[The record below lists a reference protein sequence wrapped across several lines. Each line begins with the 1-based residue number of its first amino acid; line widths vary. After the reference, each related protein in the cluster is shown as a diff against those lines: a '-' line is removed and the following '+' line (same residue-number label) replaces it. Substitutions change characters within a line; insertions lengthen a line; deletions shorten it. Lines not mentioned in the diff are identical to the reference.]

1 MLAVM
6 KPTTGSC
13 PAPAAGLRERPGC
26 SLAPCPPKRPASP
39 SVARYLEEAGVE
51 HEVLEHQPTYSAEEE
66 AQATGEEPRHT
77 AKTLLLHDHG
87 GWRLAVLP
95 ATHRLDIE
103 KARRLLGGTRHLRL
117 ATEEEIGRGV
127 PGVRRRDA
135 AARRARGCRCPR
147 SVDVRLLYRD
157 HVVFPAGDHRHG
169 VRLDPRDLIRLA
181 EPRVGDLCEH
191 EGPPRRKDF
200 ADLPRI

>member
-1 MLAVM
+1 MSGPESGVTA
-6 KPTTGSC
+6 
-13 PAPAAGLRERPGC
+13 
-26 SLAPCPPKRPASP
+26 
-39 SVARYLEEAGVE
+39 VARYLEEVGVE
-51 HEVLEHQPTYSAEEE
+51 HELLEHPPTYSAEEE

-95 ATHRLDIE
+95 ANHRLDLE

-117 ATEEEIGRGV
+117 ATEAEIAEEFPAFDVGALPPVG
-127 PGVRRRDA
+127 
-135 AARRARGCRCPR
+135 PR
-147 SVDVRLLYRD
+147 LPLPEVVDVRLLYRD
-157 HVVFPAGDHRHG
+157 RVVCPAGDHRHG
-169 VRLDPRDLIRLA
+169 VRLDPRDILRIA

-200 ADLPRI
+200 ADLPHI

>member
-1 MLAVM
+1 MPSSSSARITRTAISPRLATR
-6 KPTTGSC
+6 K
-13 PAPAAGLRERPGC
+13 
-26 SLAPCPPKRPASP
+26 
-39 SVARYLEEAGVE
+39 
-51 HEVLEHQPTYSAEEE
+51 
-66 AQATGEEPRHT
+66 EPRHP
-77 AKTLLLHDHG
+77 AKTLLLHDHA

-95 ATHRLDIE
+95 ATHRLDLE

-117 ATEEEIGRGV
+117 ATEEEMGQQFPTFDVGTLPPV
-127 PGVRRRDA
+127 GAGLPLPEA
-135 AARRARGCRCPR
+135 
-147 SVDVRLLYRD
+147 VDVRLLYRD

-200 ADLPRI
+200 A